1 MRARLAVIALLA
13 VVMAGAAP
21 APAGNPEVPE
31 TYISVDQAKVLLD
44 KHEPVTFIDVREKS
58 QYDDLHIKG
67 AINIPLGVLPAR
79 LSEVPRETRV
89 VLY

>member
-1 MRARLAVIALLA
+1 MMPRLALTALLA

-31 TYISVDQAKVLLD
+31 QYISVDQAKALLD
-44 KHEPVTFIDVREKS
+44 KNERVTFIDVREKS

-79 LSEVPRETRV
+79 LSEVPRMNRV

>member
-1 MRARLAVIALLA
+1 MKRLVTILLLA
-13 VVMAGAAP
+13 SATAWAAP
-21 APAGNPEVPE
+21 APAGNPDVPE
-31 TYISVDQAKVLLD
+31 KFISVDEAKSLLD
-44 KHEPVTFIDVREKS
+44 RRQRVTFIDVREKA

-79 LSEVPRETRV
+79 LAEISRTDFI

>member
-1 MRARLAVIALLA
+1 MNRLVTILLLA
-13 VVMAGAAP
+13 SATAWAAP
-21 APAGNPEVPE
+21 APAGNPDVPE
-31 TYISVDQAKVLLD
+31 KFISVDEAKSLVD
-44 KHEPVTFIDVREKS
+44 RRQRVTFVDVREKA

-79 LSEVPRETRV
+79 LAEISRTDFI

>member
-1 MRARLAVIALLA
+1 MKRLVTILVLA
-13 VVMAGAAP
+13 SAMAWAAP

-31 TYISVDQAKVLLD
+31 KFISVNEAKSLLD
-44 KHEPVTFIDVREKS
+44 RLQRITFIDVREKA
-58 QYDDLHIKG
+58 QYDNLHIKG

-79 LSEVPRETRV
+79 LAEISRTELI

>member
-1 MRARLAVIALLA
+1 MKRLVTIVLLA
-13 VVMAGAAP
+13 AAMAWAAP

-31 TYISVDQAKVLLD
+31 KLISVDEAKALVD
-44 KHEPVTFIDVREKS
+44 RRERITFIDVREKA
-58 QYDDLHIKG
+58 QYDDLHIKD

-79 LSEVPRETRV
+79 LAEISRTDFI

>member
-1 MRARLAVIALLA
+1 MKRLVTIVLLA
-13 VVMAGAAP
+13 AAMAWAAP
-21 APAGNPEVPE
+21 APAGNPEAPE
-31 TYISVDQAKVLLD
+31 KLISVDEAKALVD
-44 KHEPVTFIDVREKS
+44 RRQRITFIDVREKA

-79 LSEVPRETRV
+79 LAEISRTEFI

>member
-1 MRARLAVIALLA
+1 MQRLVTILLLA
-13 VVMAGAAP
+13 SAMAWAAP
-21 APAGNPEVPE
+21 APAGSPDVPE
-31 TYISVDQAKVLLD
+31 KFISVDEAKALLD
-44 KHEPVTFIDVREKS
+44 GRQRVTFIDVREKA

-79 LSEVPRETRV
+79 LAEISRTDFI

>member
-1 MRARLAVIALLA
+1 MIVRLAVIGLLA
-13 VVMAGAAP
+13 AVLAGAAP

-31 TYISVDQAKVLLD
+31 KYISVDQAKALLD
-44 KHEPVTFIDVREKS
+44 KHEPVTFIDVREQP

-79 LSEVPRETRV
+79 LSEVPRTSRV

>member
-1 MRARLAVIALLA
+1 MKRLVTILLLA
-13 VVMAGAAP
+13 SAMAWAAP

-31 TYISVDQAKVLLD
+31 KFISADEAKSLLD
-44 KHEPVTFIDVREKS
+44 GRQRVTFIDVREKA

-67 AINIPLGVLPAR
+67 AINIPLGVMPAR
-79 LSEVPRETRV
+79 LAEISRTDFI